1 VVAVAF
7 VLKLV
12 LVILKIP
19 IFAQWLGSTHGG
31 LHVLTEKF
39 SQSPEVTASDS
50 TTRIGLCLPMPDW
63 DMVGFL
69 INSTVLESIANWGAG
84 EGCEESVRWLKDDFC
99 GEGCQT
105 RMV

>member
-1 VVAVAF
+1 MGAVAF
-7 VLKLV
+7 VLELV

-39 SQSPEVTASDS
+39 SQSPEVTASDPFP
-50 TTRIGLCLPMPDW
+50 TRIGLCLPAPDW

-69 INSTVLESIANWGAG
+69 ISSTVLAASTGDVGFDLTAG
-84 EGCEESVRWLKDDFC
+84 
-99 GEGCQT
+99 T
-105 RMV
+105 